1 VDTVAIQPASKPRT
15 ILLVDDDKTITM
27 LLRKMLERHGYCV
40 FSATSAEEALTLFRH
55 RPNEINLLIT
65 DVVMP
70 KVSGT
75 ELARQVRATQPNIP
89 VLFISGL
96 LPERAVVSEPRL
108 QEAFLQKP
116 ITHEQLTAHAYR
128 LLHRDAPPEP

>member
-1 VDTVAIQPASKPRT
+1 MKPRT
-15 ILLVDDDKTITM
+15 ILLVDDDRTITM
-27 LLRKMLERHGYCV
+27 VLRKMLERHGYCV

-75 ELARQVRATQPNIP
+75 ELARQLRVSQPNIP
-89 VLFISGL
+89 IIFISGL
-96 LPERAVVSEPRL
+96 LPERAVLAEPRP
-108 QEAFLQKP
+108 QEAFLPKP
-116 ITHEQLTAHAYR
+116 ITHEQLTAQAHR
-128 LLHRDAPPEP
+128 LLHRHSPPLT